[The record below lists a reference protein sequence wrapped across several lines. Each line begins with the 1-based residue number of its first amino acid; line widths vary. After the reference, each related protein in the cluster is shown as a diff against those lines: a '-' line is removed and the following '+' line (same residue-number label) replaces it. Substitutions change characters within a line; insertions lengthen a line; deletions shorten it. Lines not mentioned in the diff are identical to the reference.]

1 MDPRSIS
8 WGYEMYAPTSVLA
21 ADALKPRPDC
31 AAPLPDYLVETYSWA
46 YLRPRNL
53 RLLDRPAI
61 VNSILWGNYR
71 RLVRAACD
79 EFAPGD
85 RVLQAASVYGDLSSR
100 LASQVG
106 SEGHLDVIDIAP
118 IQVEHCRRK
127 LAGRSNVV
135 VRVADATDLGP
146 ASHDGVCCFFL
157 LHEVPDLQK
166 RQIVNALLAAVRP
179 GGKVVFVDYHRARW
193 WHPLR
198 PVMALVFRW
207 LEPYAKGLVSR
218 SIVEFAGR
226 PHEFLWRKRT
236 LFGGLYQVVVATSL
250 L

>member
-1 MDPRSIS
+1 
-8 WGYEMYAPTSVLA
+8 MYSPTRVLA
-21 ADALKPRPDC
+21 PDV
-31 AAPLPDYLVETYSWA
+31 AAPLPERVAPLPDYLVETYSWA

-100 LASQVG
+100 LATRVG
-106 SEGHLDVIDIAP
+106 SNGHLDVIDIAP

-127 LAGRSNVV
+127 LAGRFNVA
-135 VRVADATDLGP
+135 VRVADAANLGP

-198 PVMALVFRW
+198 PVMSLVFRR
-207 LEPYAKGLVSR
+207 LEPYANGLVSR
-218 SIVEFAGR
+218 SILQFASR
-226 PHEFLWRKRT
+226 PHEFLWRRRT